1 MLEKEVNKEKN
12 KLPKGVINEEAYR
25 ELIKRE
31 QELRDSP
38 DRFYHAITADVT
50 FDLFTAYYRLLQ
62 KVEASNIA
70 DYEVELIKDKAKK
83 LIGERG
89 KLQKY
94 RYAAFKGGGEKFESS
109 RSILDQ
115 YKTELLGLFG
125 RFYTVSEVHK
135 VVTIQWGI
143 EISYL
148 AVENFRKKHLD
159 LIQVEQDK
167 YVKDWS
173 GLKLVYKKSRLNE
186 YSELYEDRKIKYEE
200 TKHRE
205 DYRLLLQTLEAIRKE
220 IEGDRLTVDGGL
232 EINIQQTIDLHIQQD
247 LLRSLNI
254 LQFIIV
260 RVAVRMGINQSFLME
275 RLEKSYYAKFTGIK
289 TPDNNRNIDE
299 IYYPSRELYDFNKIK
314 ILTQDAQ
321 IIEEEKKDK
330 LPELKEESKNVRNAL
345 LEALLKRKKVIIE
358 NEKKI
363 ENSGFG
369 DKKNAVSIKHRR
381 NSLAKNGLQTS
392 NIKEKPP
399 KKKSKKKY
407 GSKKQK

>member
-125 RFYTVSEVHK
+125 RFYTVLEVHK

-330 LPELKEESKNVRNAL
+330 LSELKEESKNVGNVL